1 MFLKPVSLKRGLRT
15 VNRNQPGAA
24 GLTFSFLPSFKMWE
38 IVAPIMLVKNNN
50 SLGLAE
56 SERFFWFCVCV
67 CVCVFPAFVGK
78 VNFMAKVELKC
89 QPEEVRGIGG
99 GY

>member
-24 GLTFSFLPSFKMWE
+24 GLTFSFLPSFKMGE

-67 CVCVFPAFVGK
+67 CVCVSCICGK
-78 VNFMAKVELKC
+78 GKLHGQSRIKMST
-89 QPEEVRGIGG
+89 
-99 GY
+99 